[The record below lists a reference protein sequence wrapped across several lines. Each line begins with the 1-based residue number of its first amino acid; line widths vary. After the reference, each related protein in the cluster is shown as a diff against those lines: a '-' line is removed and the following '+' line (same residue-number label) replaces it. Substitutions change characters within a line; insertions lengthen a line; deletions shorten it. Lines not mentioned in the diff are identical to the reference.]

1 MAMLDKSIKSDFPI
15 FDNNPGLVYLDSA
28 ASAQK
33 PHCVIDKLSSFYQN
47 DYANVHRG
55 VYQLSS
61 RSTDQYEAAREV
73 VREHLNAKL
82 SKQVIFTRGAT
93 ESINLVAQS
102 YLRPRLQSGDEILIT
117 EMEHHA
123 NIVPWQMVCQQ
134 TGAVLKVL
142 PITDEGELVLNKLSS
157 LITSK
162 TKLIAVTYISNVLG
176 TINPVEEIIA
186 QAREHNIPV
195 LLDGAQSSA
204 HMKIDVQVLDCDFYV
219 FSSHKMYGPTGV
231 GVLYGKESLLDS
243 MEPYQGGGDM
253 ISRVSFESTEYNVL
267 PYKFEA
273 GTPNIAGAIGLA
285 EAINYLNN
293 IGFDNISAHENSLLE
308 YAAERVAQIK
318 GFKTIGV
325 SKTKT
330 AIISFVLDPVHAHDI
345 ATIIDTENVAT
356 RAGHHCCMPLMQR
369 YQLAATVRAS
379 FGLYNTVEDVDAFV
393 KAINKV
399 KEVFKL

>member
-15 FDNNPGLVYLDSA
+15 YDNNPGLVYLDSA